1 MKKFINMTNYI
12 NIVSNNEVDLEY
24 LKANYKF
31 DVIQPKHNLFNVLES
46 IYKNLEMVLNYELV
60 LLVVHPN
67 NGIWVVWCNDLDL
80 LVP

>member
-31 DVIQPKHNLFNVLES
+31 DVIQPNHNLFNVLES

-67 NGIWVVWCNDLDL
+67 NEIWVVWCNDLDL
-80 LVP
+80 LVS